1 MPRASKVGTA
11 FLSIAVPVGAIVA
24 SVLALFAV
32 ASPGLARAAT
42 NPAAL
47 EPVPLRQL
55 YTAPG
60 GRYFYTTDL
69 AEAEAAPNFGLT
81 MPSPRPVAY
90 LFKKGAPDTVPVYR
104 LKQKATGDWLETSDQ
119 GEIQMD
125 VGNGTFEV
133 EGISGYVYSTPE
145 YGAELLERFDNG
157 SGWRLA
163 FASEAATLE
172 HSGYE
177 LDGPIGYALRSYYQ
191 VGAFYFSAYD
201 PETNPRLLAA
211 VEHTYHR
218 YPDPWGGVRDFSGDD
233 PKVPQN
239 TWGWG
244 GDWSDLEPEIGFY
257 DDSQPETLEKQIAQA
272 ASHGLS
278 YFAFY
283 DYWNDQTAQPQF
295 DDAIKAFLQAR
306 NRESMKFMI
315 TPCITP
321 IEKDLEHLDLPES
334 QFAAAAADFA
344 SLTKEPNYLTTDDGR
359 PMIFMCDSRGVGV
372 TGGSATPGTVAQ
384 QNRFLGELRADVI
397 ADTGKNPYILINSDF
412 SGPEETRQLNGDA
425 YTCINIG
432 RYVVS
437 GSYREY
443 VEKLGEY
450 FSAFDAIKP
459 TMRCAMS
466 GFDERPRTELYFP
479 AGQPSAAR
487 YFKDDTLAQF
497 PAAMESTKRDMEGE
511 PATVVD
517 NDMTVYAWN
526 EWAEGG
532 HIEPNVR
539 DHSSYLETLQRVF
552 GLIPR
557 DASVPPPPPPA
568 SPPPASGGGGKKH
581 KGKGAGKP
589 PRLSALSLKPQ
600 SFAVAPRGSDKG
612 KRRARARSGG
622 TTVSWHDSAG
632 ARTRLVVQSRK
643 AVKAKG
649 KKGAKAGHRWVADG
663 FLVHKDKAGANRL
676 RFSGRLSG
684 KALRPGHYRLK
695 LVAGVGG
702 LHSDPV
708 AKAFAVRRTHS
719 G

>member
-1 MPRASKVGTA
+1 MPKASVVGTA
-11 FLSIAVPVGAIVA
+11 ILSLAVPVAAVFTTA
-24 SVLALFAV
+24 LALLAI
-32 ASPGLARAAT
+32 ASPALAQAET
-42 NPAAL
+42 NPASL

-60 GRYFYTTDL
+60 ARYFYTTNL
-69 AEAEAAPNFGLT
+69 AEAEAAPKFGLT
-81 MPSPRPVAY
+81 MPAGRPLAY
-90 LFKKGAPDTVPVYR
+90 LFKQQGPDTKPVYR

-125 VGNGTFEV
+125 VGNGSFEV
-133 EGISGYVYSTPE
+133 EGVSGYVYSSPE
-145 YGAELLERFDNG
+145 FGAELLERFDNG
-157 SGWRLA
+157 NGWRLA
-163 FASEAATLE
+163 FANEAAGLE
-172 HSGYE
+172 AAGYE
-177 LDGPIGYALRSYYQ
+177 LDGPIGYALRHYYQ
-191 VGAFYFSAYD
+191 VGAYYFSAYD
-201 PETNPRLLAA
+201 PETNPRLLNAIKQ
-211 VEHTYHR
+211 VYGR
-218 YPDPWGGVRDFSGDD
+218 YPDPWGGIRDFSGDD
-233 PKVPQN
+233 PSVPQN
-239 TWGWG
+239 TQGWG

-257 DDSQPETLEKQIAQA
+257 DDSKPETLEKQIAQA

-306 NRESMKFMI
+306 NREAMKFMI

-321 IEKDLEHLDLPES
+321 TAGDLEHLDLPES
-334 QFAAAAADFA
+334 QFAAAASDFA
-344 SLTKEPNYLTTDDGR
+344 SLTTQPNYLTTQDGR

-372 TGGSATPGTVAQ
+372 SNGGTTPGTIAQ
-384 QNRFLGELRADVI
+384 QNRFLGELRADVV
-397 ADTGKNPYILINSDF
+397 ADTGKDPYILINSDF

-466 GFDERPRTELYFP
+466 GFDERPRTGLYFP

-487 YFKDDTLAQF
+487 YFKDDTKAQF
-497 PAAMESTKRDMEGE
+497 PAAMESTRRDMEAE

-517 NDMTVYAWN
+517 NDLTVYAWN

-539 DHSSYLETLQRVF
+539 DHSYYLEALQKAF

-557 DASVPPPPPPA
+557 DASVPAPPA
-568 SPPPASGGGGKKH
+568 SPPPATGGGGGHKKR
-581 KGKGAGKP
+581 KGGVAPKLSNLTVKPQRFKVAPKGAEGK
-589 PRLSALSLKPQ
+589 AK
-600 SFAVAPRGSDKG
+600 AK
-612 KRRARARSGG
+612 GG
-622 TTVSWHDSAG
+622 TTIAWHDSAG
-632 ARTRLVVQSRK
+632 AQTRLVVLARK
-643 AVKAKG
+643 GRKH
-649 KKGAKAGHRWVADG
+649 HRWVSRG
-663 FLVHKDKAGANRL
+663 FLVHKDKPGANRV
-676 RFSGRLSG
+676 RFPGRLKS
-684 KALRPGHYRLK
+684 KPLHPGHYRLK
-695 LVAGVGG
+695 LVADIGG
-702 LHSDPV
+702 LHSPPV
-708 AKAFAVRRTHS
+708 AKAFAVVRSHH
-719 G
+719 